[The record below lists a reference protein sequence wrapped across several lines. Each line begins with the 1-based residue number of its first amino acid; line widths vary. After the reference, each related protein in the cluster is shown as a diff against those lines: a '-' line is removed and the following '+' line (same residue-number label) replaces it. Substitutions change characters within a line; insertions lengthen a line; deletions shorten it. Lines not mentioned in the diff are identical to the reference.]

1 MVYLLVRVQ
10 SEWRVGQ
17 PMAAPIEGFVG
28 CILVAHPHEFVLLK
42 RLGEPVHRTM
52 SNGGVS
58 GVDNLVAEVFDQSS
72 SVA

>member
-1 MVYLLVRVQ
+1 
-10 SEWRVGQ
+10 
-17 PMAAPIEGFVG
+17 
-28 CILVAHPHEFVLLK
+28 
-42 RLGEPVHRTM
+42 VHRTM